1 MQSIIDALKNGDA
14 KARLAIVAD
23 IVSILGVS
31 LATVVG
37 GSLALSG
44 KLDVENIVG
53 VSASA
58 LLSLAGVS
66 LVLLAFLASSSWIRR
81 RISGNP
87 IALGLLQFS
96 LWAVFGALFLLAA
109 FLSYE
114 ILTNMRFVSAP

>member
-1 MQSIIDALKNGDA
+1 MQSIIEALKNGDA

-37 GSLALSG
+37 GSFALSG
-44 KLDVENIVG
+44 KLNVENVVG

-58 LLSLAGVS
+58 LLSLAGAS
-66 LVLLAFLASSSWIRR
+66 LVVLAFLASSSWLRR
-81 RISGNP
+81 RFSGNP

-96 LWAVFGALFLLAA
+96 LWAVFAALFLVAA
-109 FLSYE
+109 FFSYE
-114 ILTNMRFVSAP
+114 ILTNMRFVRAA

>member
-58 LLSLAGVS
+58 LLSLAGAS

-81 RISGNP
+81 RISGNH

>member
-1 MQSIIDALKNGDA
+1 MQSIIEALRIGDA

-37 GSLALSG
+37 GSFALSG
-44 KLDVENIVG
+44 KLHIENIVA
-53 VSASA
+53 VSAIA
-58 LLSLAGVS
+58 LLSLAGASFV
-66 LVLLAFLASSSWIRR
+66 VLAFLASSSWLRR
-81 RISGNP
+81 RFTGNL

-96 LWAVFGALFLLAA
+96 LWAVFAALFLLAA

-114 ILTNMRFVSAP
+114 ILSNMRFVRAA